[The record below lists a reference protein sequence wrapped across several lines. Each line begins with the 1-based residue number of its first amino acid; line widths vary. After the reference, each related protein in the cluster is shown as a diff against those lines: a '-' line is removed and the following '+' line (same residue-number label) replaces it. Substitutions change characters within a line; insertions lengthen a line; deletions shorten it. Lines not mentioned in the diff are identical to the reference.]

1 MNLEAAKSQIT
12 AAFARMN
19 ALYGKAVFD
28 EWTVVSLQAE
38 QSGVLVYTGPRG
50 ESFRRQFATDVV
62 PLRTEMTGRP
72 FAVGDFEFTTEG
84 TGTRFDACLRVGEA
98 SYLLCNHTG
107 KSMVEIRSDPRWLQA
122 QKAFVDLSERFRRDP
137 LES

>member
-1 MNLEAAKSQIT
+1 MNLEAAKSHIT

-28 EWTVVSLQAE
+28 EWTIVSLQGE
-38 QSGVLVYTGPRG
+38 QGGILCYTGPRG
-50 ESFRRQFATDVV
+50 ESFRRQFATDIV
-62 PLRTEMTGRP
+62 PLRSEMAGRR
-72 FAVGDFEFTTEG
+72 FAVGDFEFTAEG
-84 TGTRFDACLRVGEA
+84 AGTRFDACVRIGEA

-107 KSMVEIRSDPRWLQA
+107 KSMVEIRGDPRWLQA
-122 QKAFVDLSERFRRDP
+122 QKAFVDVSERFRRDA